1 MLPLLIG
8 LCLCVLLAG
17 VVLLIV
23 LSRRAAHFGSL
34 AGTRIYQDSPQRPG
48 ELLFASSLPLCGK
61 PDYLIK
67 TPEGIVPVEY
77 KSGRTAPPVPYQN
90 HVFQLMAYCLLV
102 AEHYGSRPAHGILKY
117 QDREF
122 TIAYTAAYE
131 EELRRIVAEMVQ
143 LKTTD
148 DPLPFSR
155 LYLCRSCRQELHL
168 NSGSRV

>member
-1 MLPLLIG
+1 MLLLLIG

-23 LSRRAAHFGSL
+23 LSRRAARFGSL
-34 AGTRIYQDSPQRPG
+34 AGSRIYQDSPTRPG

-77 KSGRTAPPVPYQN
+77 KSGRMAPAVPYQS

-102 AEHYGSRPAHGILKY
+102 EEQYGSRPAHGILKY

-122 TIAYTAAYE
+122 TIAYTDAQE
-131 EELRRIVAEMVQ
+131 EELRRIVAEMIQ

-155 LYLCRSCRQELHL
+155 LYLCRDCRRQLHL
-168 NSGSRV
+168 PNNSWV